1 MKHLFLQ
8 KGVGYGNGGTLG
20 KIPKLYPDYR
30 GVCLS
35 SVAGTTEADTLV
47 QENCYIRLACYGG
60 ESGLP
65 SAVLLAG
72 LFPFLFSPS
81 STALI
86 VPTGKRGM
94 KEA

>member
-1 MKHLFLQ
+1 M
-8 KGVGYGNGGTLG
+8 GYGNGGTLG
-20 KIPKLYPDYR
+20 KIPKLYPD
-30 GVCLS
+30 S
-35 SVAGTTEADTLV
+35 IQTVAGTTEADTLV
-47 QENCYIRLACYGG
+47 QENCYIQLAYYGG